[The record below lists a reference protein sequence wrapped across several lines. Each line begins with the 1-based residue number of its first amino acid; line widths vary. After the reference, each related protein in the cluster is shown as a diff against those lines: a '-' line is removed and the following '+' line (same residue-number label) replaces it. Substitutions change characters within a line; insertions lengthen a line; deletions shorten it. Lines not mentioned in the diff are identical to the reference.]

1 MNKTKLALICAAA
14 VFTLSGCATANNTQ
28 RGAAIGAVVGAVAGK
43 ATGDH
48 DKSRYLWGAVV
59 GAIAGTAIGNYMDK
73 QEEALREQLS
83 DTGVDIVREGDNLR
97 LVMPSSITFAT
108 NSATVSPEI
117 APILQDVA
125 LILNEYDKTT
135 LVISGHTDDI
145 GSEEYNFSLSERRAL
160 SVKNQLIGY
169 GVNTQRITTVG
180 MGESAPK
187 LPNTSDANRLENR
200 RVELSIYPNQAPAR

>member
-1 MNKTKLALICAAA
+1 MQKTKLAIFSVATVL
-14 VFTLSGCATANNTQ
+14 LLGGCASANNTQ

-108 NSATVSPEI
+108 NSTSVSPAI

-125 LILNEYDKTT
+125 LVLNEYEKTT
-135 LVISGHTDDI
+135 LVISGHTDDV
-145 GSEEYNFSLSERRAL
+145 GSADYNFALSERRAIA
-160 SVKNQLIGY
+160 VKNQLMAY
-169 GVNTQRITTVG
+169 GVNSQRITTVG
-180 MGESAPK
+180 MGETAPK
-187 LPNTSDANRLENR
+187 LPNTNDANRLENR
-200 RVELSIYPNQAPAR
+200 RVELSIYPNQASTR